1 LSFWSRI
8 TGKDKRGDSTAL
20 ARTATVAP
28 EWTSGAPL
36 VVVKATGGDV
46 YAGGLTRGDGPDS
59 GSRQLSLYAS
69 SAWLYAGASLIAKSI
84 ASIPLEVYLDDEP
97 APRGD
102 PLVELLRRPAP
113 KWSYNRFA
121 QSSALYQVLT
131 GSVFW
136 QKVRPRA
143 GGFPSQ
149 LVNGKKAPRE
159 LWTFGEDSYSAKTA
173 DEGLPVLTGYEGLN
187 GASEHAL
194 DVIQSLFIRPG
205 YGFEG
210 EGLGPAE
217 AGQGETETDIA
228 AALWQ
233 KSTLANRAVPD
244 GVLKLQKL
252 PTTTPQYDA
261 VVKKLEEAWTGALN
275 AGRPLVLGQEV
286 DWMALARSAVE
297 MDLQNGRVQTRQSI
311 LAPIGVPPVL
321 VGDLSKATYNNY
333 ETALLS
339 FWTLTVLPLHD
350 NWLDALN
357 TELAPEFGP
366 GYEIRADRSQVDGLL
381 PLVRARWELSGIMAA
396 QGVSLEERNRILRL
410 GLEPS
415 PGWSVGLVPAS
426 SIPLDAFGG
435 GENDA

>member
-1 LSFWSRI
+1 MSLWSRLL
-8 TGKDKRGDSTAL
+8 GRDKKSTSTAV
-20 ARTATVAP
+20 ARTAQVEP

-36 VVVKATGGDV
+36 VVIKAAGGDA
-46 YAGGLTRGDGPDS
+46 YANGLSRGSESDRGYKS
-59 GSRQLSLYAS
+59 LSLYAS
-69 SAWLYAGASLIAKSI
+69 SAWLYAGARLIAQSI
-84 ASIPLEVYLDDEP
+84 ASIPLDVYRDDEL
-97 APRGD
+97 APMDD
-102 PLVELLRRPAP
+102 PLVRLLKRPAP

-121 QSSALYQVLT
+121 QASALYQILT

-136 QKVRPRA
+136 QKVRPARF
-143 GGFPSQ
+143 GVPSQ
-149 LVNGKKAPRE
+149 LVAGKNAPAQ
-159 LWTFGEDSYSAKTA
+159 LWPFGEDAYSAETA
-173 DEGLPVLTGYEGLN
+173 EEGLPILTGYTGLN
-187 GASEHAL
+187 GESQDPL

-205 YGFEG
+205 YGFED

-217 AGQGETETDIA
+217 AGMSETETDLA

-261 VVKKLEEAWTGALN
+261 VVEKLEKAWTGALN

-297 MDLQNGRVQTRQSI
+297 MDLQNGRIQTRQSI

-357 TELAPEFGP
+357 TELAPEFGE
-366 GYEIRADRSQVDGLL
+366 GYSIRADRSQVDGLL
-381 PLVRARWELSGIMAA
+381 PLVKARWELSAIMAQ
-396 QGVSLEERNRILRL
+396 QGVSLEERNRMLRL

-415 PGWSVGLVPAS
+415 PGWSIGLVPAS
-426 SIPLDAFGG
+426 SMPLDAFGDG
-435 GENDA
+435 SNDA